1 MAGLEWLRSYR
12 SRNLDLSLKKPESCS
27 LARAT
32 AFNKDTVKMFF
43 DNLKN
48 VMERHPSFG
57 NGCRIYNLDETATT
71 TVQKP
76 LKVIAPKGRQ
86 NICKIT
92 SGEKG
97 TLVTTC
103 AIVCA
108 SGQALPPALVFPRKN
123 LKDYMM
129 TGAPIG
135 SLGLANPTLLIMDNH
150 ESHLSIE
157 ALDMAKRS
165 GVTILTLHP
174 HTTSK
179 MQPLDVGLIGPFKAY
194 YNSAVD
200 SWLMRNPGKQMTIY
214 NIAECV
220 GYAYAKSMTPVNITS
235 AFKKCGI
242 FPFDADVF
250 SEIDFMPSAV
260 TDRDQPETSS
270 AKLMAAPSEQLNDRK
285 NLVSPSSDIT
295 CAHSPIL
302 FEENPSEDVGGNNTG
317 IRSAESPSLLEST
330 TPEHIM
336 ALFEAQNSQSPSS
349 IMHEVLK
356 DTGDRTFKS
365 PKEFMLSLKSGPR
378 AGRRKP
384 RKLGKSMIATDTPEK
399 NQIAEERKKT
409 RDKKS
414 AASAIKRPILQDK
427 NFEEP
432 RKKKKAKK
440 VVIPSDPETS
450 EEENFEVID
459 LSESDIS
466 GREDEDEDLDA
477 DNLPMVNENFRE
489 LERKPK
495 CNDYV
500 LVSFNTKKDK
510 NILCCSN
517 NRSFEL

>member
-200 SWLMRNPGKQMTIY
+200 SWLMRNPGKEMTIY

-302 FEENPSEDVGGNNTG
+302 FEENPSEDVG
-317 IRSAESPSLLEST
+317 
-330 TPEHIM
+330 
-336 ALFEAQNSQSPSS
+336 
-349 IMHEVLK
+349 
-356 DTGDRTFKS
+356 
-365 PKEFMLSLKSGPR
+365 
-378 AGRRKP
+378 
-384 RKLGKSMIATDTPEK
+384 EK

-477 DNLPMVNENFRE
+477 DNLPM
-489 LERKPK
+489 
-495 CNDYV
+495 
-500 LVSFNTKKDK
+500 
-510 NILCCSN
+510 
-517 NRSFEL
+517 